1 MKWSSSRRRPIAPGF
16 RSPSSPTPICWPR
29 TRPQLDE
36 LARRPRVRGVRMQ
49 LHWHENLLYRF
60 ASGPEL
66 ARDERLKAN
75 VARLGQYGWSVRPAG
90 LRIPDGRRR
99 RARRRLPG
107 RDLRPPA
114 CRDAGG
120 SLEEGVPP
128 GAKA

>member
-1 MKWSSSRRRPIAPGF
+1 MLAEDV
-16 RSPSSPTPICWPR
+16 
-29 TRPQLDE
+29 RPQLDE

-90 LRIPDGRRR
+90 LRIPDGRRAELAAACPDVTFVLQHAGMLEDLSR
-99 RARRRLPG
+99 RASRLARRHEAARG
-107 RDLRPPA
+107 
-114 CRDAGG
+114 AG
-120 SLEEGVPP
+120 
-128 GAKA
+128 